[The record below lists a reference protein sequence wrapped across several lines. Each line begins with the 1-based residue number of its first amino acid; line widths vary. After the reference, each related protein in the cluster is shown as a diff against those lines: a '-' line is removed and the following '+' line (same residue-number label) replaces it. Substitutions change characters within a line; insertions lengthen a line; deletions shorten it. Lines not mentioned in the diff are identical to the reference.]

1 MGDLALQA
9 VADGG
14 ELFSDF
20 AQHVLILGFGY
31 LHRLGWWALLR
42 VLDGNAGDHIRS
54 LAQGGGDDP
63 SFAVL
68 MGQRCAHCADAVG
81 LNECLKLHVQ
91 VRRIWGE
98 LERVGLGRCCGHDV
112 SERSEGSE

>member
-20 AQHVLILGFGY
+20 AQHVLIPGLGY
-31 LHRLGWWALLR
+31 LYRLGWWALLR
-42 VLDGNAGDHIRS
+42 VLDGNAGNRIRS
-54 LAQGGGDDP
+54 LAQGSGDDP

-68 MGQRCAHCADAVG
+68 MGQRCAHCANTVG
-81 LNECLKLHVQ
+81 FNESLQLYVQ
-91 VRRIWGE
+91 VRRIRGE

-112 SERSEGSE
+112 SE